1 MNPFVTNVMCASVQ
15 IEVADVE
22 ENLSK
27 IISVADSAI
36 KKHSSIVTFPELAIC
51 GCSCGEMFSNSELL
65 DAVENSLEKLRRYSA
80 GKDTL
85 LIVGAPLR
93 DNFSRLLNC
102 AVLIQ
107 DGFFIGVVPKI
118 FSDSLV
124 GKNFFASPDNFD
136 NKIKIAG
143 KSVLCGQPFIFEDM
157 KSDVSIGIEIGND
170 RHGFIPV
177 ANILAKCGAKIILN
191 ISANPETV
199 NSREKCMNDI
209 RQGSL
214 SGRCAYI
221 YNGGSTGE
229 SSTDFSFGNFKCAF
243 ICGEAL
249 GSSSEDNF
257 FVSIDTEK
265 INSQRMKD
273 FSYINQSILQIKQPI
288 REKIKLPVFGKE
300 FLPKLPTEPF
310 MLGLNR
316 NIVSKRINLLQQKA
330 IIKKMDYMRRNKI
343 IIGVSGGIDST
354 VALLSLVDAYKCK
367 NEDLKNIIG
376 VTMPGPGTTK
386 RTYENSKR
394 LMTACKITQ
403 LNIPINDAVKNNLQA
418 IRHNNFLFDITYEQT
433 QSRER
438 TKILMDLANK
448 EHGIVVGTGDMSELA
463 LGWMT
468 YSGDQMSMY
477 SLNGGVPKTVI
488 RHIAEWRYE
497 NANNEL
503 KKILEDIL
511 TTPVSPELLPVNSKG
526 EQSQE
531 TEKLIG
537 PYVVHDFFLYC
548 VLKYNYGFKKIL
560 SLAQK
565 SFEEI
570 YKPEDI
576 KNWLEIFTDR
586 FFTRQYKRTCY
597 PDGLQVYDFS
607 LSPRTSWQM
616 PADVSN
622 RLWKE

>member
-1 MNPFVTNVMCASVQ
+1 MNQSVVNVMCASVQ

-22 ENLSK
+22 GNLSK
-27 IISVADSAI
+27 IISVADAAI
-36 KKHSSIVTFPELAIC
+36 KKNPSIIMFPELSLC
-51 GCSCGEMFSNSELL
+51 GCSCGEMFRNSELL
-65 DAVENSLEKLRRYSA
+65 DAVENSLEKLRRYSE

-107 DGFFIGVVPKI
+107 DGFFIGAVPKI
-118 FSDSLV
+118 FSDSLG
-124 GKNFFASPDNFD
+124 GKNFFASPNNFD
-136 NKIKIAG
+136 NQIEIAEQP
-143 KSVLCGQPFIFEDM
+143 VLCGQPFIFEDM
-157 KSDVSIGIEIGND
+157 QSGVSIGVEIGRD
-170 RHGFIPV
+170 RRGFIPV
-177 ANILAKCGAKIILN
+177 ANILAQCGAKIILN
-191 ISANPETV
+191 ISANAETV
-199 NSREKCMNDI
+199 NGKEICLNEI

-214 SGRCAYI
+214 SGCCAYV

-243 ICGEAL
+243 ICGETL
-249 GSSSEDNF
+249 GDSSGDDF
-257 FVSIDTEK
+257 FISIDTEK
-265 INSQRMKD
+265 INSQRLKD
-273 FSYINQSILQIKQPI
+273 FSYLSNPILQIKKPL
-288 REKIKLPVFGKE
+288 REKIKIPNFGEE
-300 FLPKLPTEPF
+300 FLPKLSKEPF

-316 NIVSKRINLLQQKA
+316 NIVSKRINLMQQSA
-330 IIKKMDYMRRNKI
+330 IIKKMNYMRRNKTV
-343 IIGVSGGIDST
+343 IGISGGIDST
-354 VALLSLVDAYKCK
+354 VALLALVDAYKSK
-367 NEDLKNIIG
+367 SEDLKNIIG

-403 LNIPINDAVKNNLQA
+403 LEIPINDAVKNNLQA
-418 IRHNNFLFDITYEQT
+418 IGHDSSLFNITYEQT

-448 EHGIVVGTGDMSELA
+448 EQGIVIGTGDMSELA

-488 RHIAEWRYE
+488 RHIAEWRCE
-497 NANNEL
+497 SAVGEL

-511 TTPVSPELLPVNSKG
+511 TTPISPELLPVNAEG
-526 EQSQE
+526 EQKQE
-531 TEKLIG
+531 TEKLVG
-537 PYVVHDFFLYC
+537 PYIVHDFFLYC
-548 VLKYNYGFKKIL
+548 ILKYNYGFKKIL
-560 SLAQK
+560 SLALK

-570 YKPEDI
+570 YKPDDI
-576 KNWLEIFTDR
+576 KNWLEIFIDR